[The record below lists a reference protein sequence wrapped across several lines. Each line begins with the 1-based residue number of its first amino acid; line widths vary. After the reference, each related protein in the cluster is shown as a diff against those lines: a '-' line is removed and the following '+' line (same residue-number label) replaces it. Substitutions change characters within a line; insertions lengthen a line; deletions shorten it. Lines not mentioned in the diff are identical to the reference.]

1 MHSSISEG
9 ARTPTKKN
17 SFLELYQ
24 MTSYDL
30 AKKKR
35 RMDVEHPLPT
45 NENVISETIT
55 PRLNPYPVM
64 LKIKDNF
71 RDQIKLIINKF
82 PNLRN
87 RIVGD
92 VVKMFSNDHE
102 ERRSLIQFLKTDVDF
117 EFYVIDVKKDKPI
130 KAVIKGLPNS
140 SKTDDIASDLADVGF
155 KIESCTQLT
164 SKKEPKNPSHFS

>member
-1 MHSSISEG
+1 M
-9 ARTPTKKN
+9 
-17 SFLELYQ
+17 
-24 MTSYDL
+24 
-30 AKKKR
+30 
-35 RMDVEHPLPT
+35 
-45 NENVISETIT
+45 
-55 PRLNPYPVM
+55 
-64 LKIKDNF
+64 KI
-71 RDQIKLIINKF
+71 IINKF

-102 ERRSLIQFLKTDVDF
+102 ECRSLIQFLKTDIDF

-140 SKTDDIASDLADVGF
+140 SKTDDITSDLADVGF

-164 SKKEPKNPSHFS
+164 SKRTKKNPPIFLNNSPEKRAQ

>member
-1 MHSSISEG
+1 MSDISDISDFMDFSPTRQSKVAACEKLRDTVHSISAMHSSISEG
-9 ARTPTKKN
+9 ARTPTKN

-30 AKKKR
+30 AKKKTNW
-35 RMDVEHPLPT
+35 MSSIHSPT

-55 PRLNPYPVM
+55 PPTKPPYPVM

-71 RDQIKLIINKF
+71 RDQMKLIINKF

-102 ERRSLIQFLKTDVDF
+102 ERRSLIQFLKTDIDF
-117 EFYVIDVKKDKPI
+117 EFYVIDVKKISPLK
-130 KAVIKGLPNS
+130 
-140 SKTDDIASDLADVGF
+140 
-155 KIESCTQLT
+155 Q
-164 SKKEPKNPSHFS
+164 

>member
-1 MHSSISEG
+1 MSSIHS
-9 ARTPTKKN
+9 
-17 SFLELYQ
+17 
-24 MTSYDL
+24 
-30 AKKKR
+30 
-35 RMDVEHPLPT
+35 PT
-45 NENVISETIT
+45 NENVIPETIT
-55 PRLNPYPVM
+55 PPLNPYPVM

-71 RDQIKLIINKF
+71 RDQMKLIINKF

-102 ERRSLIQFLKTDVDF
+102 ERRSLIQFLKTDIDF

-130 KAVIKGLPNS
+130 KAVIKDLPNS
-140 SKTDDIASDLADVGF
+140 SKTDDITSDLADVGF

-164 SKKEPKNPSHFS
+164 SQRTKKPLPFILNYSPEKRA